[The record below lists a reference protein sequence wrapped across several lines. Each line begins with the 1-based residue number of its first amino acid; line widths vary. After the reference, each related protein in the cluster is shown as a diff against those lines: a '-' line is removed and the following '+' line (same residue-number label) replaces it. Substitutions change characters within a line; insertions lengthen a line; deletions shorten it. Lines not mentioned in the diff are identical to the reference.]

1 MWFMKTRV
9 SCAVLVALFSFQKLS
24 AQVTHQNV
32 FDTIP
37 FIMEHHNNRLKQFE
51 QEPMKTGQIIFLGNS
66 ITEGGNWHQLFP
78 NHDVV
83 NRGIGGDIAHG
94 ILRRMDEIIQRQ
106 PSKIFLLI
114 GINDIGKDIP
124 EAVIADNIGKIVSR
138 IKKESTST
146 EIIVQSILPVN
157 PEYPKFPQ
165 HYDKQFRVLMT
176 NQLIYKVCKDQDVRF
191 LNLFPYFLDNR
202 QRLKS
207 ELTGDGLHLNAEGY
221 QLWVEILK
229 SEGLM

>member
-1 MWFMKTRV
+1 MKVRIFYAALIT
-9 SCAVLVALFSFQKLS
+9 LFSVQVLS

-37 FIMEHHNNRLKQFE
+37 FIMEHHNNRLRQFE
-51 QEPMKTGQIIFLGNS
+51 QEPIKTGQIIFLGNS

-94 ILRRMDEIIQRQ
+94 ILRRMDEIIQRK
-106 PSKIFLLI
+106 PSKLFLLI

-124 EAVIADNIGKIVSR
+124 EAVIADNIGKIISR
-138 IKKESTST
+138 LKKESPKT

-176 NQLIYKVCKDQDVRF
+176 NQLIYKVCRDHDVRF

-207 ELTGDGLHLNAEGY
+207 ELTVDGLHLNAEGY
-221 QLWVEILK
+221 KLWVEILK

>member
-1 MWFMKTRV
+1 MKVRIFYAGLIT
-9 SCAVLVALFSFQKLS
+9 LFSVQALS

-78 NHDVV
+78 NHNVV

-94 ILRRMDEIIQRQ
+94 ILRRMDEIIKRQ
-106 PSKIFLLI
+106 PSKLFLLI

-124 EAVIADNIGKIVSR
+124 EAVIADNISKIISR
-138 IKKESTST
+138 LKKESPKT
-146 EIIVQSILPVN
+146 EIIVQSILPIN

-221 QLWVEILK
+221 GLWVEILK